1 MKLTRYTKF
10 TGDLS
15 TSFDLEDLMEA
26 LSDFFLDS
34 GFDDPWSQF
43 QNASDSIED
52 LREAIRQALD
62 SGDLLDEDAQEKY
75 EELPEEGKQEL
86 VDKIIQRMK
95 DEAFLNAESPED
107 AEGQAQQGDGNS
119 ENTRFEVTDKAMD
132 FLGFKALRDLLGPLG
147 KSRSAAT
154 TRSTRPP
161 ASRPTAPPSDTNSA
175 TPSTSTSPPRSSQRL
190 RARGPARCRSTS
202 STPTS
207 RSSVRLPDPPAPP
220 S

>member
-26 LSDFFLDS
+26 LSDFFS
-34 GFDDPWSQF
+34 TPASRIPGRSFKI
-43 QNASDSIED
+43 NASDSMED

-62 SGDLLDEDAQEKY
+62 SGELLDEDAQEKY

-86 VDKIIQRMK
+86 IEKIIQRMK

-107 AEGQAQQGDGNS
+107 AEGQGEQGDGNT
-119 ENTRFEVTDKAMD
+119 ENTRFEVTDKGID

-147 KSRSAAT
+147 KSCFGRHDTLYEAAGVET
-154 TRSTRPP
+154 NGSSKPYEFGD
-161 ASRPTAPPSDTNSA
+161 SLNLDITATLNSVLA
-175 TPSTSTSPPRSSQRL
+175 REGPHRWL
-190 RARGPARCRSTS
+190 RQP
-202 STPTS
+202 
-207 RSSVRLPDPPAPP
+207 
-220 S
+220 